1 MKISTLIIIIAGFS
15 LLCQRCIAGFNS
27 QKTTNVVVES
37 QSLVEVGRTLSRAQA
52 YGIAICVE
60 SGEIDEP
67 RLSFALTNVTLE
79 TAMSNIAKVVTNY
92 NWCYDDKANVVNIFP
107 AGESRVI
114 WTIEKLDVREVSLE
128 DILLRFD
135 SLKLKEHGITFFP
148 GRGNLKWLKTPITL
162 KAEQLTARQALN
174 MICSQ
179 LPFRARWELQ
189 SNANKI
195 NATGVLS
202 FRGCY

>member
-1 MKISTLIIIIAGFS
+1 MKISTLFIIIAGFS

-114 WTIEKLDVREVSLE
+114 WTIEKLD
-128 DILLRFD
+128 